1 MAMQDE
7 GWLGPPI
14 AARRACV
21 HRVAACQGDGAVGQ
35 RRRDAGPTGGSGPYW
50 RAGSIPG
57 PPVVS
62 GGVGLA
68 ILARDGQL
76 RAA

>member
-1 MAMQDE
+1 MKSNGIVSPREMSVH
-7 GWLGPPI
+7 
-14 AARRACV
+14 ACV

-57 PPVVS
+57 PPEVS

-68 ILARDGQL
+68 ILARE
-76 RAA
+76 AA